1 MRILPSHPR
10 GMALVMAMIVVV
22 LITMLVA
29 GAISFTGTE
38 RGAAQLQERGDHMSS
53 CMQAARNIFV
63 SRMRALNVTGVSN
76 ISFDMPL
83 TVDEFGMPE
92 TQIATR
98 HFSGTPTRVELEL
111 NGIQSVRNVTA
122 TVQSEEDNVFGIDN
136 NPGLKQG
143 VVYYAVT
150 ATCRETNDPA
160 SPEREIEF
168 LVRIGL

>member
-1 MRILPSHPR
+1 MRLLPSNSR

-53 CMQAARNIFV
+53 CMQAARNLFL
-63 SRMRALNVTGVSN
+63 SRMRTLSPVSVSDVT
-76 ISFDMPL
+76 FDEVL
-83 TVDEFGMPE
+83 TRDENGNPE
-92 TQIATR
+92 TRVATR
-98 HFSGTPTRVELEL
+98 HFSGTPTNVAEIKAITDATSTVE
-111 NGIQSVRNVTA
+111 SSDT
-122 TVQSEEDNVFGIDN
+122 NVFGIDN

-143 VVYYAVT
+143 TKFYAIT
-150 ATCRETNDPA
+150 AVCRETDDPG

-168 LVRIGL
+168 LVRVGL